1 MPALFRHA
9 LMAAALALPA
19 ASFVAPFAAQPAA
32 AQSLMA
38 LHDAARQHDA
48 ALQAAQAQLQAARA
62 RAGQARAGLLPQA
75 GLSGNVTRSHL
86 DVHLGAIDN
95 ARSLTQRNL
104 NLNASQP
111 LYRPANRIT
120 ATQGE
125 RQVALA
131 EMQWQAAAQELITR
145 LAQAYFDVLA
155 AHDSLELARAFKAA
169 VGQQL
174 ESARQNFE
182 VGNATI
188 TDSREAQARFDLARA
203 QEIAAENEWR
213 VARLALEQVTGLPAP
228 APRPLAQPV
237 QLPEGLLKTPLTGA
251 ESHESAEA
259 WAQLAQE
266 RSPAI
271 AQARLAL
278 EVAELET
285 RKAKTGHLPTVD
297 LQAAYGWQ
305 QYPNGNPSV
314 STMPY
319 APYRHR
325 AASVGV
331 AVNVPLF
338 AGFAVQERVRETLSL
353 QDKARAELEGARR
366 NVTQAVRSA
375 FYGLQSGL
383 AQVAALQAAEK
394 SSLTALQASQTGLEA
409 GVRISLD
416 VLNAQ
421 TQLYQ
426 TRRDLARA
434 RYAVLT
440 GALRLR
446 QASGTLQE
454 EDLLP
459 INALLEPQQKEEPEE
474 PAAPG
479 QP

>member
-1 MPALFRHA
+1 M
-9 LMAAALALPA
+9 
-19 ASFVAPFAAQPAA
+19 
-32 AQSLMA
+32 
-38 LHDAARQHDA
+38 
-48 ALQAAQAQLQAARA
+48 
-62 RAGQARAGLLPQA
+62 
-75 GLSGNVTRSHL
+75 
-86 DVHLGAIDN
+86 
-95 ARSLTQRNL
+95 
-104 NLNASQP
+104 
-111 LYRPANRIT
+111 
-120 ATQGE
+120 
-125 RQVALA
+125 
-131 EMQWQAAAQELITR
+131 
-145 LAQAYFDVLA
+145 
-155 AHDSLELARAFKAA
+155 
-169 VGQQL
+169 
-174 ESARQNFE
+174 
-182 VGNATI
+182 
-188 TDSREAQARFDLARA
+188 
-203 QEIAAENEWR
+203 
-213 VARLALEQVTGLPAP
+213 
-228 APRPLAQPV
+228 
-237 QLPEGLLKTPLTGA
+237 
-251 ESHESAEA
+251 
-259 WAQLAQE
+259 
-266 RSPAI
+266 
-271 AQARLAL
+271 
-278 EVAELET
+278 
-285 RKAKTGHLPTVD
+285 D

-454 EDLLP
+454 EDLQP

>member
-75 GLSGNVTRSHL
+75 GLSGNIMRSHL

-95 ARSLTQRNL
+95 ARSITQRSL

-131 EMQWQAAAQELITR
+131 EMQWQA
-145 LAQAYFDVLA
+145 A

-188 TDSREAQARFDLARA
+188 TDSREAQARFDLAHA

-251 ESHESAEA
+251 ESHESADA

-454 EDLLP
+454 EDLQP

>member
-19 ASFVAPFAAQPAA
+19 ASFVAQPAA
-32 AQSLMA
+32 AHSLMA

-75 GLSGNVTRSHL
+75 GLSGNITRSHL

-95 ARSLTQRNL
+95 ARSLTQRSL

-125 RQVALA
+125 RQMALA

-188 TDSREAQARFDLARA
+188 TDSREAQARFDLAHA

-251 ESHESAEA
+251 ESHESADA

-353 QDKARAELEGARR
+353 
-366 NVTQAVRSA
+366 RSA

>member
-1 MPALFRHA
+1 MPALPVFRPA
-9 LMAAALALPA
+9 LIAAALLC
-19 ASFVAPFAAQPAA
+19 AQGAF
-32 AQSLMA
+32 AQSLVA
-38 LHDAARQHDA
+38 LHEAARQHDA
-48 ALQAAQAQLQAARA
+48 ALQAAQAQLQAAQA
-62 RAGQARAGLLPQA
+62 RAGQARAGLLPQV
-75 GLSGNVTRSHL
+75 GLSGSAMRTHI
-86 DVHLGAIDN
+86 DVHLGAGEN
-95 ARSLTQRNL
+95 TRALGQRNL

-120 ATQGE
+120 ARQGE

-131 EMQWQAAAQELITR
+131 EAQLQAAEQDLLTR

-155 AHDSLELARAFKAA
+155 AHDGLELARAFKAA

-174 ESARQNFE
+174 EAARQNFE

-188 TDSREAQARFDLARA
+188 TDSREAQARFDLAQA

-228 APRPLAQPV
+228 GPLPLAQPV
-237 QLPEGLLKTPLTGA
+237 RLPRDLLKTPLEGA
-251 ESHESAEA
+251 ESHETADA
-259 WAQLAQE
+259 WAQQAQE
-266 RSPAI
+266 HNPAI

-278 EVAELET
+278 EVAKLET
-285 RKAKTGHLPTVD
+285 GKAKTGHLPTVD
-297 LQAAYGWQ
+297 LQASYGWQ
-305 QYPNGNPSV
+305 QYPDGNPNV

-338 AGFAVQERVRETLSL
+338 AGFAVQERVRETLAL
-353 QDKARAELEGARR
+353 QDKARADLEGARL
-366 NVTQAVRSA
+366 NVAQAARSA

-383 AQVAALQAAEK
+383 ARVAALEAAEK
-394 SSLTALQASQTGLEA
+394 SSLTALEASQTGHEA

-440 GALRLR
+440 GALKLR
-446 QASGTLQE
+446 QIGGTLQAQ
-454 EDLLP
+454 DLQP
-459 INALLEPQQKEEPEE
+459 INALL
-474 PAAPG
+474 AVAPS
-479 QP
+479 P